1 MGCSQMLFEGGE
13 YRGVGLG
20 VGGRQSPIAVVR
32 QITED
37 KLINSSIY
45 PFFLRLKH
53 IVNRVLY

>member
-1 MGCSQMLFEGGE
+1 MLFEGGE